1 MFVNIIKS
9 YRNVV
14 AICDSDII
22 GKIFEEGDFQLNV
35 KESFYKGEELNEE
48 DVLKI
53 IKDMSKEDASF
64 NIIGEKSVNTAIR
77 AGIISK
83 ENVKEI
89 QKIPF
94 SMTFM

>member
-35 KESFYKGEELNEE
+35 KESFYKGEELNKE